1 MLIIGRKDRAELP
14 LLGVTN
20 VPVKIDSGAYSC
32 SIHCQYIQ
40 EECINDE
47 TVLGVVFFDENSTK
61 YSGKK
66 IYFKSFKKK
75 KVKSSTGYEQERY
88 FIDLSIILFN
98 KEFQTDFSLTRRNGL
113 KNPILLGRKLI
124 NNNFLIDTTK
134 INLSFKASKLSKK

>member
-61 YSGKK
+61 YSGEK
-66 IYFKSFKKK
+66 IYFKSFKNFFLF
-75 KVKSSTGYEQERY
+75 VRVYSLSLNLSASQAPASRDSTARPPAITPSFVSSSST
-88 FIDLSIILFN
+88 
-98 KEFQTDFSLTRRNGL
+98 
-113 KNPILLGRKLI
+113 
-124 NNNFLIDTTK
+124 
-134 INLSFKASKLSKK
+134 